1 MYLSCYFI
9 FDQLKCLFFFMIT
22 LHFFNLDTVPSIHV
36 GEIITLYFKAI
47 PIKTNPDIGQNQK
60 QQTEKT
66 NATLKEGKKF
76 LSVIHF
82 SHHHYCQSNNTDNT
96 DSNHSVV
103 SDMRN
108 IIQNS
113 DLPQSLINICND
125 DDMMRLSSTHL
136 EFFCR
141 SGINWHHHSVSI
153 YNLFNFYI

>member
-1 MYLSCYFI
+1 
-9 FDQLKCLFFFMIT
+9 MIT

-47 PIKTNPDIGQNQK
+47 PIKNNPDIGQNQK